1 MKKFQNHSLVLIE
14 VLQEKSFIRT
24 RKIELLEKTEPYKVT
39 IPRGDRSGSILEPLL
54 TKQWFMDVNEISK
67 KAIDVVKSEE
77 STFHPKNYENTYFAW
92 MNEIRDWCISRQLW
106 WGHQIPAW
114 YDKDGKVY
122 VGSSEE
128 EIRKENNLDEQVKL
142 KRDEDVLDTWF
153 SSALWTF
160 STLGWPKS
168 RKLLDRYHPT
178 DVLVTGYDIISL
190 WVSRMLMM
198 KTNLINEVPYRK
210 IFVHGLIN
218 EFNKEK
224 MSKSKGN
231 IIDPLDII
239 DGIDLKSLIEKRISG
254 LMQPKMEEKIK
265 NQTIKEFPEGIKP
278 YGTDALRLTFCSLA
292 SGSREV
298 RFDFKRVE
306 GYRNFCNK
314 LWNASRFI
322 QMQLD
327 NFENFER
334 TKPSGILDDWINAR
348 MDIAIEKTND
358 ALSDYRFDLA
368 TQSIYEFI
376 WYELVI
382 GI

>member
-1 MKKFQNHSLVLIE
+1 MDNKGKPLSITHKLPENQPGNELTEDEAKNNAKTHYGKK
-14 VLQEKSFIRT
+14 
-24 RKIELLEKTEPYKVT
+24 T
-39 IPRGDRSGSILEPLL
+39 I
-54 TKQWFMDVNEISK
+54 
-67 KAIDVVKSEE
+67 
-77 STFHPKNYENTYFAW
+77 
-92 MNEIRDWCISRQLW
+92 
-106 WGHQIPAW
+106 
-114 YDKDGKVY
+114 
-122 VGSSEE
+122 
-128 EIRKENNLDEQVKL
+128 L
-142 KRDEDVLDTWF
+142 KRDSDVLDTWF

-198 KTNLINEVPYRK
+198 TTHFINEVPFRK

-218 EFNKEK
+218 DSSGQK

-265 NQTIKEFPEGIKP
+265 NQTINEFPEGIKP

-322 QMQLD
+322 MLTCD
-327 NFENFER
+327 KYEYKEN
-334 TKPSGILDDWINAR
+334 
-348 MDIAIEKTND
+348 
-358 ALSDYRFDLA
+358 
-368 TQSIYEFI
+368 
-376 WYELVI
+376 
-382 GI
+382 

>member
-1 MKKFQNHSLVLIE
+1 
-14 VLQEKSFIRT
+14 
-24 RKIELLEKTEPYKVT
+24 
-39 IPRGDRSGSILEPLL
+39 
-54 TKQWFMDVNEISK
+54 
-67 KAIDVVKSEE
+67 
-77 STFHPKNYENTYFAW
+77 

-198 KTNLINEVPYRK
+198 TTHFINEVPFRK

-218 EFNKEK
+218 DSSGQK

-278 YGTDALRLTFCSLA
+278 YGTDALRLTCLLYTS
-292 SGSREV
+292 
-298 RFDFKRVE
+298 
-306 GYRNFCNK
+306 
-314 LWNASRFI
+314 
-322 QMQLD
+322 
-327 NFENFER
+327 
-334 TKPSGILDDWINAR
+334 PSPRD
-348 MDIAIEKTND
+348 
-358 ALSDYRFDLA
+358 
-368 TQSIYEFI
+368 
-376 WYELVI
+376 
-382 GI
+382 